1 MYVAV
6 RLIALRSKKLTEIAT
21 IMKEK
26 RIWKAERRYK
36 KIHYTRY
43 QSNKMIRLISF
54 KENYNFIHLKHKNVT
69 FHLLYDIFV
78 FVLSSQLY

>member
-26 RIWKAERRYK
+26 RIWEAERRYEDTL
-36 KIHYTRY
+36 HA
-43 QSNKMIRLISF
+43 
-54 KENYNFIHLKHKNVT
+54 
-69 FHLLYDIFV
+69 
-78 FVLSSQLY
+78 LSK